1 MGAVRLAI
9 VLFVAAIAAL
19 ALALLVR
26 SMTAARKPAPVAV
39 VAAPAQPMTR
49 VLVAKQDLKVA
60 DRISADN
67 VGWEPWPSNS
77 VSAIYITGGIV
88 ANQATLTATA
98 ANAVENAVENVARGD
113 QVLQSLAGVLVREPI
128 AKGEP
133 LVQSKL
139 VRGDG
144 SFMAV
149 KLPKGMRAMSI
160 PVNAESDAGGFV
172 LPGDQVDVVLSL
184 KNQGNAGPD
193 AARAPSS
200 RLVMRNIKVLA
211 IDQNTE
217 PKAQQA
223 AMVGSTATLE
233 IPEDDIDALAR
244 AKTQGDLTLVLRS
257 YADAAGP
264 SGRVGPPASLDLG
277 DVVRV
282 YRSGQVTEVR
292 VAR

>member
-26 SMTAARKPAPVAV
+26 SMTAARKPAPVVAV
-39 VAAPAQPMTR
+39 AEPVQPMTR

-77 VSAIYITGGIV
+77 VSAIYITGGVV
-88 ANQATLTATA
+88 ATQASLTATA
-98 ANAVENAVENVARGD
+98 ANAVENVARGD
-113 QVLQSLAGVLVREPI
+113 QALQSLAGVLVREPI

-184 KNQGNAGPD
+184 KNQGGAGPD

-244 AKTQGDLTLVLRS
+244 AKTQGDLALVLRS

>member
-26 SMTAARKPAPVAV
+26 SMTAARKPAPVVAV
-39 VAAPAQPMTR
+39 AEPVQPMTR

-77 VSAIYITGGIV
+77 VSAIYITGGVV
-88 ANQATLTATA
+88 ATQASLTATA
-98 ANAVENAVENVARGD
+98 ANAVENVARGD
-113 QVLQSLAGVLVREPI
+113 QALQSLAGVLVREPI

>member
-26 SMTAARKPAPVAV
+26 SMTAARKPAPVVAV
-39 VAAPAQPMTR
+39 AEPVQPMTR

-77 VSAIYITGGIV
+77 VSAIYITGGVV
-88 ANQATLTATA
+88 ATQASLTATA
-98 ANAVENAVENVARGD
+98 ANAVENVARGD
-113 QVLQSLAGVLVREPI
+113 QALQSLAGVLVREPI

-244 AKTQGDLTLVLRS
+244 AKTQGDLALVLRS